1 MASVNKVILI
11 GNIGK
16 NPELRVL
23 EGNISRV
30 NFILATNESYRDKN
44 GNRIDHTEWH
54 NIVMWR
60 SLAESAHRL
69 LKKGMLVYIEGKIQ
83 SRQWV
88 DKEGNKRVSYDIVA
102 ETFSILG
109 QRKDSSASKTSAQQ
123 EGIDTNG
130 KSSEGEFNVLGTF
143 TASDV
148 EGGSSENLPR

>member
-11 GNIGK
+11 GNIGRD
-16 NPELRVL
+16 PELRVL

-30 NFILATNESYRDKN
+30 NFTLATNETYKDKH

-69 LKKGMLVYIEGKIQ
+69 LKKGMQVYVEGKIQ
-83 SRQWV
+83 TRQWI
-88 DKEGNKRVSYDIVA
+88 DKEGNKRTSYDIVG

-109 QRKDSSASKTSAQQ
+109 KREHAHKAENKPHSQNQENLTQTTDEFSAMGAFTP
-123 EGIDTNG
+123 ENG
-130 KSSEGEFNVLGTF
+130 T
-143 TASDV
+143 
-148 EGGSSENLPR
+148 GSSENLPF